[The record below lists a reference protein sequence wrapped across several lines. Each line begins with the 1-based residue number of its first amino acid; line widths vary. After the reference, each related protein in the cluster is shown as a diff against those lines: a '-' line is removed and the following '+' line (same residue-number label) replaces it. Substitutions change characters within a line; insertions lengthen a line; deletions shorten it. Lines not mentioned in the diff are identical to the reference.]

1 MLTRFKADLHI
12 HTCLSPCSDWEM
24 SPAEIVAKSRAM
36 GLDIIAICDHN
47 TTENAAAVMRAANKY
62 ELLVIPGMEVCS
74 KEEVHVLTLFESIE
88 DSLEMQHFIYAE
100 LPGENQ
106 PEVFGYQVIADEN
119 DEVLGENPKLL
130 IGATQLGLH
139 VIVAKAHE
147 LGGLCISSHVDRP
160 TFGII
165 GQLGFMPNDLQLDAI
180 EVSGRITV
188 KDAKKT
194 IPGIKNLPLI
204 TASDAHFLDDIG
216 KVQTEF
222 LLAAPE
228 LAEIRLALEGKN
240 GRKVVV

>member
-1 MLTRFKADLHI
+1 
-12 HTCLSPCSDWEM
+12 M

-88 DSLEMQHFIYAE
+88 HTLEMQKFIYAK

-106 PEVFGYQVIADEN
+106 AEVFGYQIIADEN

-139 VIVAKAHE
+139 EIVTKAHE

-165 GQLGFMPNDLQLDAI
+165 GQLGFIPSALQLDAVEI
-180 EVSGRITV
+180 SGRTTV
-188 KDAKKT
+188 KDAKRT
-194 IPGIKNLPLI
+194 LPGIKELPFI
-204 TASDAHFLDDIG
+204 TASDAHFIDDIG

-222 LLAAPE
+222 LLAAPQ